1 MELKQETFQKFGKS
15 FQENLCHLM
24 IQDRTFCDQ
33 ISEVLDVEFLQYE
46 HLKVF
51 VQMLLDYRTKYRQH
65 PSYEIMA
72 SNITS
77 GIAAYT
83 EACQKQLRQ
92 FYSKVIQEHEVS
104 GAEFIKDNAIDF

>member
-33 ISEVLDVEFLQYE
+33 ISEVLNVEFLQYE
-46 HLKVF
+46 HLKIF

-65 PSYEIMA
+65 RPM
-72 SNITS
+72 
-77 GIAAYT
+77 
-83 EACQKQLRQ
+83 R
-92 FYSKVIQEHEVS
+92 
-104 GAEFIKDNAIDF
+104 